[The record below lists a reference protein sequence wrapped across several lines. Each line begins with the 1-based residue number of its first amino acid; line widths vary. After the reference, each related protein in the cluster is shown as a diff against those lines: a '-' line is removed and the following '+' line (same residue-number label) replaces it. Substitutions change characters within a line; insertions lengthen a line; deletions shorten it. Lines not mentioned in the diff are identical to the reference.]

1 MSETAVVAT
10 PIKISKKDIR
20 KAIQE
25 KLLFSLADYRS
36 IVGEKKFDS
45 RIRKTARTL
54 GQAVV
59 KAMPKKKKEKAKVKE
74 LKEKSS

>member
-1 MSETAVVAT
+1 MSETAVVST
-10 PIKISKKDIR
+10 PIKTSKKDIR

-25 KLLFSLADYRS
+25 KLLISLADYRS

-45 RIRKTARTL
+45 RIRKTARIL

-59 KAMPKKKKEKAKVKE
+59 KATPKKKKAKVKE